1 MTKEQMVMYL
11 ANVAMIA
18 AVDGEL
24 NPSEAKAIESIRQEI
39 GATKAE
45 LQKALT
51 AVAQGGYKIFQVG
64 RFSDQVRNLEDMIVV
79 SLKDG
84 VVAESEKSEVL
95 SFAKSIKITRGQ
107 ITEIFAESKARILLQ
122 KNSLECVPCGKKI
135 PSNSKFCP
143 HCGVKVQ
150 R

>member
-11 ANVAMIA
+11 ANVAMVA

-24 NPSEAKAIESIRQEI
+24 NPYEAKAIESIRQEI

-51 AVAQGGYKIFQVG
+51 AVSQGNYKIFSVG
-64 RFSDQVRNLEDMIVV
+64 RFSDQVRNLEDMIIV

-84 VVAESEKSEVL
+84 VLAESEKSEVL
-95 SFAKSIKITRGQ
+95 SFAKSIKITQDQ
-107 ITEIFAESKARILLQ
+107 ITEIFSESKARILLQ
-122 KNSLECVPCGKKI
+122 KGSLECASCGKKI
-135 PSNSKFCP
+135 PSNSKYCP

-150 R
+150 P